1 MTDTGTGTM
10 TITRLWEDGAGESHF
25 EDVEIPLASAGP
37 IGRVSA
43 SFRATELLFR
53 ETAGDYQWSWHN
65 APRRQYIVMLEGG
78 VEITA
83 SDGESRVFEA
93 GDVLLVEDLEGK
105 GHVSRA
111 LRGQRR
117 RTLFIAAD

>member
-1 MTDTGTGTM
+1 MDGTGTM
-10 TITRLWEDGAGESHF
+10 TITRLWEDDAGESHF

-53 ETAGDYQWSWHN
+53 ETAGDYHWDWHN

-83 SDGESRVFEA
+83 SDGETRAFEP
-93 GDVLLVEDLEGK
+93 GEVLLVEDVSGK
-105 GHVSRA
+105 GHISKA